1 MGQQKRVPKDA
12 ENEKNDKEQ
21 QHSIEPRRPDLG
33 DYRARHVNRL
43 VLVGVVG
50 PEECFVVNGT
60 RRMQRNGGSRTVQA
74 KMQMRP
80 TKSRQQRHDAQ
91 DGE

>member
-1 MGQQKRVPKDA
+1 MPNDG

-21 QHSIEPRRPDLG
+21 HRIEPGRPDLG
-33 DYRARHVNRL
+33 DDRARHVNRL
-43 VLVGVVG
+43 VLMGVIG
-50 PEECFVVNGT
+50 AEECFVVNGT

-80 TKSRQQRHDAQ
+80 TKSRQQQHHDAQ